1 MKKIL
6 SYLLLAVVSLG
17 LWSCEN
23 DYEVFDQTPAQR
35 TAQALQRYNFALQ
48 ANEYWVMEYF
58 PDDELRYGG

>member
-23 DYEVFDQTPAQR
+23 DFEVFDQTPAQR

-48 ANEYWVMEYF
+48 ANEY
-58 PDDELRYGG
+58 